1 MISMVRILSVIWGN
15 VVCTRGANRLGWLNK
30 CKHCAFPLMSK
41 NGWLNFLIYIVL
53 NESSHYYIYQ
63 KPSRIILKKFD
74 LPETIT
80 YKSIIFQLQLT
91 HMSFK
96 DTCVLTGDVETKN
109 VKMV

>member
-1 MISMVRILSVIWGN
+1 
-15 VVCTRGANRLGWLNK
+15 
-30 CKHCAFPLMSK
+30 MSK

-96 DTCVLTGDVETKN
+96 DTCVLTGDVETKD
-109 VKMV
+109 VKTV